1 MDKTEHKY
9 IVSGVVLNKP
19 NKAGRIY
26 QPKGFFN
33 MDNYFRIKNETMLVY
48 APLNEQSSIQHLANE
63 VIGYITELERH
74 CDHIRATVE
83 LLDTPMT
90 RIVELAGFENTKL
103 VPVGVGKFDQMESQ
117 SIVRDYTLSHF
128 TVTPKN

>member
-26 QPKGFFN
+26 QPKSFFN
-33 MDNYFRIKNETMLVY
+33 MDNYFRIKNKTILVY
-48 APLNEQSSIQHLANE
+48 LDTAKHNAYPELDQW
-63 VIGYITELERH
+63 IGHVTKLERH

-83 LLDTPMT
+83 LVDTPMT
-90 RIVELAGFENTKL
+90 KLVELEGFENTKL
-103 VPVGVGKFDQMESQ
+103 VSVGVGSVDKMESQ

-128 TVTPKN
+128 TVTPKR